1 MAINSNGVKT
11 AQQYLDSAAP
21 DEPVFVLMGR
31 DPLAAEVVRFWVWLA
46 EMKRLHSSHS
56 REKIDLAITHVERLQ
71 AWADYVN
78 LKEDMA
84 LTARVR

>member
-1 MAINSNGVKT
+1 MAIEANPYKT

-21 DEPVFVLMGR
+21 NEPVFLLMGR
-31 DPLAAEVVRFWVWLA
+31 DPLAAEVVRYWAWLA
-46 EMKRLHSSHS
+46 ERPYYGARHS

-71 AWADYVN
+71 GWADYVN